1 MPPPLSEPQMVR
13 LEHALAELPRAD
25 KRAMRSIRQPLTASE
40 IDAALADSDVSE
52 DDDADESCRSDA
64 AVVARGSMPTRASPS
79 FVIEERVAVAASAIV
94 VAQPL
99 SDSDATS
106 SDEEPEPPAR
116 RPPPAKKRLSRANTT
131 ASKKVPR
138 LCKAKSRPS
147 TPREVDASD
156 PAVARVLASGP
167 KPAAPSGWD
176 IGKDAQ
182 LARLGIVDRA
192 GIQQR
197 LMEIDPSLPTAVANQ
212 YQRGIVAMF
221 GFHTHAYHDLASL
234 CAWHKAFASPNP
246 QERTKQQA
254 VADFIAAHYFP
265 ALGTRKLN
273 VHGLTHK
280 GYATWAEGLEACL
293 EAFLGD

>member
-1 MPPPLSEPQMVR
+1 MVR
-13 LEHALAELPRAD
+13 LEHALAALPRAD
-25 KRAMRSIRQPLTASE
+25 ECVMRSMRRPLTASE
-40 IDAALADSDVSE
+40 IDAALADSDVS
-52 DDDADESCRSDA
+52 DDDDTESCRSEA
-64 AVVARGSMPTRASPS
+64 VVVVARMSMPERASPS
-79 FVIEERVAVAASAIV
+79 SVIEACVSLPAPAIV

-99 SDSDATS
+99 SDSDTAS
-106 SDEEPEPPAR
+106 SDEELAPPVR
-116 RPPPAKKRLSRANTT
+116 RPPAKKRSPRTKA
-131 ASKKVPR
+131 APKKSPR
-138 LCKAKSRPS
+138 PTQARSRPS
-147 TPREVDASD
+147 TPREVDSSD

-197 LMEIDPSLPTAVANQ
+197 LMEVDPSLPTAVANQ
-212 YQRGIVAMF
+212 YQRGLVAMF

-234 CAWHKAFASPNP
+234 CAWLKAFASPNP

-254 VADFIAAHYFP
+254 IADFIAAHYFP

-293 EAFLGD
+293 EAFLSD

>member
-52 DDDADESCRSDA
+52 DDDADESCRSEA
-64 AVVARGSMPTRASPS
+64 AVVARGSVPTRASPS

-116 RPPPAKKRLSRANTT
+116 RPPPAKKRLSRTKT

-293 EAFLGD
+293 EAFLGN